1 MCRLSIL
8 KRFSTFWRSVRDF
21 WKKGKAGVA
30 VLLLSLFVL
39 LYGYFIPY
47 KHEVMVGWKAFES
60 IQAIVDK
67 LSPFA
72 VVAGVIVGSIIG
84 GIDFIMFLSDWYS
97 ERQEKRIA
105 AAKAEG
111 KAEGI
116 AEGEAKGKAEGE
128 AKGKAEG
135 EAEGKAEERQLWID
149 WNTRRL
155 EAEAKG
161 EKFTEPPPSQQNN

>member
-1 MCRLSIL
+1 M
-8 KRFSTFWRSVRDF
+8 
-21 WKKGKAGVA
+21 
-30 VLLLSLFVL
+30 LLSLFVL

-47 KHEVMVGWKAFES
+47 KHEVMVGWKAYES
-60 IQAIVDK
+60 IQAIVDN

-72 VVAGVIVGSIIG
+72 VVAGVIVGMIIG

-105 AAKAEG
+105 AAKEEG
-111 KAEGI
+111 KAE
-116 AEGEAKGKAEGE
+116 
-128 AKGKAEG
+128 GKAEG